1 MDRESV
7 NRVFETTR
15 AKGVRFQRCLL
26 YCGSAIDNRKKGMA
40 TLIDKRKP
48 VFRNRELDCPGGGP
62 AL

>member
-15 AKGVRFQRCLL
+15 AKDVRFQRCLL
-26 YCGSAIDNRKKGMA
+26 YCGSAIDNRKKGTA

-48 VFRNRELDCPGGGP
+48 VFRNRELDCPSGGP

>member
-7 NRVFETTR
+7 NRAFETTLAEGAR
-15 AKGVRFQRCLL
+15 LQRSLR
-26 YCGSAIDNRKKGMA
+26 YCGFAIENRKKGTA
-40 TLIDKRKP
+40 SLIDKRKP